1 MWTESPDPIEIRHA
15 LKRAGLS
22 LRLEQIRIARREER
36 WLVRLPERRVAWF
49 PASALGER
57 QLTIE
62 GRVLRLIRSR
72 CSFEVP
78 EIAFAD
84 PRGQYEIRSLVGADL
99 DVSGLLREL
108 DTTPQLA
115 REIGTR
121 LGEMLA
127 EQHARIRHADVRGWL
142 PEAVSW
148 PWPASRVLAGLE
160 AVIPHRPLLRRSAA
174 EVFARQA
181 ALSLGPGDH
190 ALAHTDIGFHNL
202 AFAED
207 SRRVIGLFDYNSAAW
222 ADRHLDFRYLLFDGD
237 RVDLIQS
244 AIEAYETETRY
255 TLSRPRILL
264 HNATSAFTYLAN
276 RMGTAP
282 GEKPCGR
289 TLDEDVGWCEWAAE
303 NVLTRRG
310 ERLLD

>member
-1 MWTESPDPIEIRHA
+1 MWTESPDRIEIRHA

-22 LRLEQIRIARREER
+22 LRLDQIRIAPRDER

-49 PASALGER
+49 PASPLGER
-57 QLTIE
+57 QLSIE

-78 EIAFAD
+78 EIAFVD
-84 PRGQYEIRSLVGADL
+84 PSGQYEIRSLVGADVE
-99 DVSGLLREL
+99 VSRLLLEL

-142 PEAVSW
+142 PRAVSW
-148 PWPASRVLAGLE
+148 PRPAARVLAALGT
-160 AVIPHRPLLRRSAA
+160 VIPHRTLLRRWAA
-174 EVFARQA
+174 EIFARQA

-207 SRRVIGLFDYNSAAW
+207 SRRAIGVFDYNSAAW

-244 AIEAYETETRY
+244 AIGAYETESRY
-255 TLSRPRILL
+255 TLSRQRILL
-264 HNATSAFTYLAN
+264 YNATCAFSYLAN
-276 RMGTAP
+276 RVATRP

-303 NVLTRRG
+303 NVLTTRG